1 MMFNIKVG
9 NSMSELDI
17 RLRHIT
23 GSERNQYCHQCGKC
37 SSGCLAANFF
47 DFSPRKIVAM
57 VQLGMIEELLTSE
70 VIWHCAQCLL
80 CKERCPRDAGPSD
93 VIQALQNLA
102 YISDVNVPEGY
113 PAFINSILKTGVVQT
128 PTRVRVWKE
137 LPTKDAPRRAFEF
150 RDRISVGLPQLKK
163 PADIHKLANALQEA
177 LKWKE
182 K

>member
-1 MMFNIKVG
+1 
-9 NSMSELDI
+9 MSELVT
-17 RLRHIT
+17 RLRYKT

-37 SSGCLAANFF
+37 SSSCPAADFF
-47 DFSPRKIVAM
+47 DFRPRKIVAM

-102 YISDVNVPEGY
+102 YSLDAQVPEGY
-113 PAFINSILKTGVVQT
+113 PALINSILKAGVVQM
-128 PTRVRVWKE
+128 PKRVRVWKE
-137 LPTKDAPRRAFEF
+137 LPTQDAPRQKFEF
-150 RDRISVGLPQLKK
+150 RDRLSLGLPQLKK
-163 PADIHKLANALQEA
+163 PDNIKKLANSLQEV
-177 LKWKE
+177 LKWNE